1 MIPELFNTD
10 MSFYLI
16 RFWGRKILT
25 IFNILSQLNIS
36 LKYVTLN
43 DFYISKD
50 GSEVKLRCLY
60 HYSFFNNDDRI
71 TAGPDIEIIKAL
83 YSTLEQP
90 IGINGE
96 QFNPS
101 LRYLNDCFIAPEY
114 LLTDQK
120 QLTKSM
126 DTWIFGCIL
135 FSLLFGK
142 PPTSFISQLKDW
154 CDGQTNLIFEKIVFP
169 LNIINEHFFYYPYK
183 GCFDEAASLKH
194 LIESVRLKSYSA
206 IVPRKYLN
214 SDMESNVQINGLG
227 LVLDMIASCMSV
239 NPTERLDLV
248 DLYYS
253 DLFKFDNYET
263 LLVNKFASNTLQF
276 YSPEITVVQQ
286 MLLPLRNISAKIM
299 QNYETINQFENF
311 IFDVLIKIDYYF
323 FPRKESTKIESDFN
337 AREYDDGIEY
347 VNNSRNMGLK
357 DLNKKNSQVIKAI
370 IDNKV
375 IDIIIFLTL
384 RHYSYNLKQYKKT
397 IDKQLKEIYKVNDK
411 KTEVDL
417 KVQRSIYAKNEMQ
430 RYCGKLLGPLIT
442 VLFNCVYAM
451 KNYDHMVSSYCENII
466 EYITRLFIGED
477 HIFLSEKI
485 INKEES
491 HNSKMKKYL
500 HFRTFFRNEFLIKS
514 SFVEDDADKIWSIL
528 NNNVPICEKETF
540 WSPEL
545 YLMVHELYR
554 EALTE
559 SGNGNYKYPVIK
571 NFFNVSKDK
580 SLEINPFLN
589 NDLGQYVNQ
598 KLSNIRTILTPVY
611 INEILSLNEC
621 ILNLNQDITS
631 GENSEVRNV
640 ANKKSALVYISSVFK
655 SKNVDRIRACFDF
668 RIHAYIDKY
677 LFGNHPLNIK
687 IEALNI
693 MKDISLGLVDMDEVS
708 WLFGNNYGKVFDKT
722 FKNVEVDFKDGA
734 EDFNWDSNFSL
745 INFLNTTL
753 RTSHSYI
760 LQFADKFIGNKKSPG
775 QRYVKEMAYVFSNPV
790 YVIPLFRIVQ
800 KVTESMKTRQ
810 LCLDILFN
818 IMISNNEILI
828 NTLNSPLCNFYEI
841 IIKLINA
848 NPYEENTS
856 NTVDYANFKK
866 KLKDI
871 IYILVEIQNPLIKSQ
886 MFKSIQMQKYL
897 TENKMTFTER
907 FELEEVY
914 SEFQKM
920 KDFLNYSS
928 YIDTINKLIN
938 SYKCW
943 IQHYYQGS
951 GTVQAG
957 PDEVTKMEET
967 LDVIIHIWNIEW
979 REGIKYLNKNGLI
992 FNIVKLFEWLS
1003 KKKLNNLLFGSKN
1016 SLNLVIYLMTKIREV
1031 YNMIVIEDNVV
1042 MDSKVKAMKKKVDND
1057 SSLNKLSSLNKIYHL
1072 IGIKLQNIISKG
1084 FNLGKYTEVF
1094 EKARFGILIGEVMK
1108 IQYNLLSEIFD
1119 KKKNDTNL
1127 LNNYIHE
1134 NRLRLEFFDGILNS
1148 ESQEIKLQFLS
1159 VR

>member
-1 MIPELFNTD
+1 
-10 MSFYLI
+10 
-16 RFWGRKILT
+16 
-25 IFNILSQLNIS
+25 
-36 LKYVTLN
+36 
-43 DFYISKD
+43 
-50 GSEVKLRCLY
+50 
-60 HYSFFNNDDRI
+60 
-71 TAGPDIEIIKAL
+71 
-83 YSTLEQP
+83 
-90 IGINGE
+90 
-96 QFNPS
+96 
-101 LRYLNDCFIAPEY
+101 
-114 LLTDQK
+114 
-120 QLTKSM
+120 
-126 DTWIFGCIL
+126 
-135 FSLLFGK
+135 
-142 PPTSFISQLKDW
+142 
-154 CDGQTNLIFEKIVFP
+154 
-169 LNIINEHFFYYPYK
+169 
-183 GCFDEAASLKH
+183 
-194 LIESVRLKSYSA
+194 
-206 IVPRKYLN
+206 
-214 SDMESNVQINGLG
+214 
-227 LVLDMIASCMSV
+227 
-239 NPTERLDLV
+239 
-248 DLYYS
+248 
-253 DLFKFDNYET
+253 
-263 LLVNKFASNTLQF
+263 
-276 YSPEITVVQQ
+276 
-286 MLLPLRNISAKIM
+286 M
-299 QNYETINQFENF
+299 QNYEIINEFENF
-311 IFDVLIKIDYYF
+311 IFDVISKIDYYF
-323 FPRKESTKIESDFN
+323 FPRKDTKIESDYN
-337 AREYDDGIEY
+337 TGYEDNIEY
-347 VNNSRNMGLK
+347 VSNSRNSTLK

-384 RHYSYNLKQYKKT
+384 RHYSHNLKLFKKS
-397 IDKQLKEIYKVNDK
+397 IDKKMKDIYKVNDK
-411 KTEVDL
+411 KTEIDL
-417 KVQRSIYAKNEMQ
+417 KVQRTIYAKNEMQ
-430 RYCGKLLGPLIT
+430 RYCGKIIVPLIN
-442 VLFNCVYAM
+442 VLFNCIYAM
-451 KNYDHMVSSYCENII
+451 KNYDHMISSYCENVI
-466 EYITRLFIGED
+466 EYIVKLFIGED

-485 INKEES
+485 INKDGS
-491 HNSKMKKYL
+491 HNSKIKKYL
-500 HFRTFFRNEFLIKS
+500 HYRTFFRNEFLIKS
-514 SFVEDDADKIWSIL
+514 NFVEDDADKIWSIL
-528 NNNVPICEKETF
+528 NNNIPICEKDTF

-545 YLMVHELYR
+545 YLLAHELYR

-589 NDLGQYVNQ
+589 DDIGQYVNQ

-611 INEILSLNEC
+611 INEILALNEC
-621 ILNLNQDITS
+621 ILNLNQEITL
-631 GENSEVRNV
+631 GENSEIRNL

-722 FKNVEVDFKDGA
+722 FKNADIDFKDGS
-734 EDFNWDSNFSL
+734 EDFNLDANFSL

-760 LQFADKFIGNKKSPG
+760 LHFADKFIGNKKSPA
-775 QRYVKEMAYVFSNPV
+775 QRYIKEMAYVFSNPV
-790 YVIPLFRIVQ
+790 YVMPLFRIVQ
-800 KVTESMKTRQ
+800 KVTENMKTRQ

-818 IMISNNEILI
+818 IMISNNEVLI

-886 MFKSIQMQKYL
+886 MFKSLQLQKYL

-907 FELEEVY
+907 FELDEIHF
-914 SEFQKM
+914 EFNKM
-920 KDFLNYSS
+920 KEFLNYSS

-943 IQHYYQGS
+943 IQHYYQTNSMS
-951 GTVQAG
+951 G
-957 PDEVTKMEET
+957 ESEITKMEEI

-979 REGIKYLNKNGLI
+979 REGIKYLNKNCLI

-1016 SLNLVIYLMTKIREV
+1016 SLNLVIYIMTKIREV
-1031 YNMIVIEDNVV
+1031 YNMIIIEENTV
-1042 MDSKVKAMKKKVDND
+1042 MDSKVKALKKKVDND

-1084 FNLGKYTEVF
+1084 FNMSKYIAVF
-1094 EKARFGILIGEVMK
+1094 EKAKFGILIGEIMK

-1148 ESQEIKLQFLS
+1148 ESHEIKLQFLS
-1159 VR
+1159 VYIYNLD